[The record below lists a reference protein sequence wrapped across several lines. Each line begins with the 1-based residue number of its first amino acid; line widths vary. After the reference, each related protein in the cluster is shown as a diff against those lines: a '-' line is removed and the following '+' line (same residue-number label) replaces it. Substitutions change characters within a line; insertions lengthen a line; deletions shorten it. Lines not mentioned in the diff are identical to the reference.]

1 MKGVLITGGAGF
13 IGSNF
18 LRLFLQKISPQ
29 IQVINLDNLSYA
41 GDLSNLRGIE
51 RHKNYHFI
59 KGDIC
64 DSTLVAELFARFHI
78 DGVIHFAAE
87 SHVDNSI
94 ASPEIFIKTNIQGT
108 WNLLQIAYKS
118 WLDAPFCPKKG
129 FENAL
134 FHHISTD
141 EVYGT
146 LGKTGKFSETSPYAP
161 NSPYSASKASSD
173 MLVRSYAHTFGLNA
187 VITNCSNNYGPNQ
200 HNEKLIPTIIR
211 NALQN
216 KQIPIYGDGQNV
228 RDWLFV
234 EDHCEAIMQVFD
246 YAKGKIATMTGG
258 GGCHNENSLYS
269 QIQSENS
276 SQNQSVC
283 ENLGKNESPC
293 RNENFNQNICEIQNE
308 NSDFCQNSN
317 SQIHSKNYKENS
329 SQNEN
334 SNQIFNENKVFFE
347 CFNIGGN
354 EEKHN
359 IDIAKFICT
368 YLDKRLPKA
377 VSYAAQI
384 RFVKDRA
391 GHDRRYA
398 IDASK
403 LRKTLGFTP
412 RHSFE
417 EGISKTIEFYIEK
430 YSTQKEQTEFG

>member
-258 GGCHNENSLYS
+258 GVAIMKTLFIAKLKAK
-269 QIQSENS
+269 IQA
-276 SQNQSVC
+276 
-283 ENLGKNESPC
+283 KTKT
-293 RNENFNQNICEIQNE
+293 FAKIKTKIQA
-308 NSDFCQNSN
+308 FAK
-317 SQIHSKNYKENS
+317 IL
-329 SQNEN
+329 
-334 SNQIFNENKVFFE
+334 
-347 CFNIGGN
+347 
-354 EEKHN
+354 
-359 IDIAKFICT
+359 IAKFTAKIT
-368 YLDKRLPKA
+368 KKIQAKTKIQTKFSTKTKSFLN
-377 VSYAAQI
+377 
-384 RFVKDRA
+384 
-391 GHDRRYA
+391 
-398 IDASK
+398 ASISVATK
-403 LRKTLGFTP
+403 KNTTSTSP
-412 RHSFE
+412 NSFAP
-417 EGISKTIEFYIEK
+417 T
-430 YSTQKEQTEFG
+430 

>member
-1 MKGVLITGGAGF
+1 MKSVLITGGAGF

-64 DSTLVAELFARFHI
+64 DDTLVAGLFARFHI

-108 WNLLQIAYKS
+108 WNLLQNAYKS

-258 GGCHNENSLYS
+258 GGVAIMKTLVKAKIKAK
-269 QIQSENS
+269 IQTFAKI
-276 SQNQSVC
+276 
-283 ENLGKNESPC
+283 L
-293 RNENFNQNICEIQNE
+293 
-308 NSDFCQNSN
+308 
-317 SQIHSKNYKENS
+317 
-329 SQNEN
+329 
-334 SNQIFNENKVFFE
+334 
-347 CFNIGGN
+347 
-354 EEKHN
+354 
-359 IDIAKFICT
+359 IAKFTAKIIKKIQAKT
-368 YLDKRLPKA
+368 KIQTKFSTKTKSFLNA
-377 VSYAAQI
+377 SISAAT
-384 RFVKDRA
+384 KKNTT
-391 GHDRRYA
+391 
-398 IDASK
+398 S
-403 LRKTLGFTP
+403 TSP
-412 RHSFE
+412 NSFAP
-417 EGISKTIEFYIEK
+417 T
-430 YSTQKEQTEFG
+430 